1 MELALRKCLSQ
12 PDVRWLQRVKY
23 QHRILIEHRGAQGSW
38 VARDRGGSFRL
49 AMKTEWNVM
58 LGSCRST
65 EKERSRAVEEWY
77 RGSM

>member
-1 MELALRKCLSQ
+1 MAITEVL
-12 PDVRWLQRVKY
+12 
-23 QHRILIEHRGAQGSW
+23 GAGMSAAGG

-58 LGSCRST
+58 LGSRRST

>member
-1 MELALRKCLSQ
+1 M
-12 PDVRWLQRVKY
+12 
-23 QHRILIEHRGAQGSW
+23 
-38 VARDRGGSFRL
+38 ARDRGGSFRL

-58 LGSCRST
+58 LGSRRST